1 MGIMRA
7 FQIAKDY
14 KQSNREE
21 IGDDYIELKEFKFFL
36 IALRQYFEYWVA
48 FTRLDDDGD
57 KRISLVEFTHN
68 KESIEKWVGP
78 INDIEACFKE
88 IDLNGGGI
96 VLFDEFSDWAIKKS
110 LDLDDDVEQ
119 EGADFEGMLEQKDE
133 PREKSAMKG
142 STSSNPEEKSAK
154 NSLQDS
160 TSSNSEEKTASQSSL
175 LPDIN
180 WQE

>member
-1 MGIMRA
+1 MG
-7 FQIAKDY
+7 
-14 KQSNREE
+14 
-21 IGDDYIELKEFKFFL
+21 
-36 IALRQYFEYWVA
+36 A

-57 KRISLVEFTHN
+57 KRISLIEFTQN

-96 VLFDEFSDWAIKKS
+96 VLFDEFSEWAIKKS

-119 EGADFEGMLEQKDE
+119 EGADFDGMLEQKDE
-133 PREKSAMKG
+133 PREKSAKKD
-142 STSSNPEEKSAK
+142 STSTNPEEKSAK
-154 NSLQDS
+154 NSFRDS
-160 TSSNSEEKTASQSSL
+160 TSSKSEEKSASQSSL